1 MPKCQDAFRLLF
13 PKAIPYSVHI
23 PMRQHT
29 SMETVTREGIQILSY
44 VNWFLKAIGKTSTSM
59 EDLLQQGGFEGFKD
73 SDKSFV
79 SF

>member
-1 MPKCQDAFRLLF
+1 MLSG
-13 PKAIPYSVHI
+13 YSVHI